1 MEVLKWVV
9 ETYGKRLAMTVSF
22 GGPEGMV
29 LLDMLSRFTDRV
41 TVLPRHGVLFKETVE
56 FREEVMRWY
65 RLPLDVLR
73 QALSV
78 EEQVERYGERMRTCS
93 PDVCCQVR
101 KIPP

>member
-1 MEVLKWVV
+1 
-9 ETYGKRLAMTVSF
+9 
-22 GGPEGMV
+22 MV